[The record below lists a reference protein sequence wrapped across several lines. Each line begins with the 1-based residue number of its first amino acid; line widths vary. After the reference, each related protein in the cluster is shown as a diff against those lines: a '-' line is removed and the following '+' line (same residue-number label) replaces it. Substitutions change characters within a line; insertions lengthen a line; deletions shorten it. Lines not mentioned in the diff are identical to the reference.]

1 MPTPDDSRPD
11 LSKVARAS
19 WLIVSILLGIVG
31 IDLGFDSLLSGA
43 EPLLA
48 TVQIICGMAV
58 VTVFGRALIRA
69 NRRPVD
75 PQRTR
80 QPPELDG
87 DGARDRKIRIIKT
100 PRGAAPEWVREAWV
114 GLVLPLGDHPAG
126 DPRLLRRFGVTS
138 FWRKRLF
145 PWTAA
150 RYEPADF
157 FPVFA
162 NKAIAVLQKTQPDAA
177 WWWTE
182 NTPHLLHP
190 TARLIFRRDEC
201 ELES

>member
-1 MPTPDDSRPD
+1 M
-11 LSKVARAS
+11 
-19 WLIVSILLGIVG
+19 
-31 IDLGFDSLLSGA
+31 
-43 EPLLA
+43 
-48 TVQIICGMAV
+48 
-58 VTVFGRALIRA
+58 
-69 NRRPVD
+69 
-75 PQRTR
+75 
-80 QPPELDG
+80 
-87 DGARDRKIRIIKT
+87 
-100 PRGAAPEWVREAWV
+100 PRGSLSRFCWGSSGSISGSTRYCQELSPFSRRCRSFAAWRSLPSLGGHSFEPTGGQSIPSGHASRLSWMATGHQPQNSDHQDASRHAPEWVREAWV